1 MKPNTKNTNTQT
13 RKKSSVHGRT
23 ASGQSTSNKPS
34 VAELSRVYSED
45 DYNSNDGMLT
55 SVWGPGMWHYLHTMS
70 FNYPVN
76 PTKQE
81 KMHYFSFM
89 WSLRYVLPCG
99 KCRANLRENYKKL
112 PLTMKHMKNRASFS
126 RYVFD
131 LHELINTMLHKT
143 SGLTYEVVRERY
155 EHFRSRCTISTK
167 KSGNKTQKR
176 VHFAKKATVVKEAG
190 CTDPLYGEKSK
201 CILQIVPQTTKC
213 ETLSIDKECVKQKGS
228 VVAALKT
235 NEPIK

>member
-1 MKPNTKNTNTQT
+1 MKPNTKNTNMQT
-13 RKKSSVHGRT
+13 RKRSTGHET
-23 ASGQSTSNKPS
+23 AGKPN

-76 PTKQE
+76 PTKQD
-81 KMHYFSFM
+81 KMHYYSFM

-167 KSGNKTQKR
+167 KNGNKTQKR
-176 VHFAKKATVVKEAG
+176 VRFAKKATVVKEAG

-228 VVAALKT
+228 VVAALTT
-235 NEPIK
+235 NEQNK

>member
-1 MKPNTKNTNTQT
+1 MKPNTKNTNMQT
-13 RKKSSVHGRT
+13 RKRSTGHET
-23 ASGQSTSNKPS
+23 AGKPN
-34 VAELSRVYSED
+34 VAELSRVYGED

-76 PTKQE
+76 PTKQD
-81 KMHYFSFM
+81 KMHYYSFM

-99 KCRANLRENYKKL
+99 KCRANLRQNYKKL

-167 KSGNKTQKR
+167 KNGNKTQKR
-176 VHFAKKATVVKEAG
+176 VRFAKKATVVKEAG

-228 VVAALKT
+228 VVAALTT
-235 NEPIK
+235 NEQNK

>member
-1 MKPNTKNTNTQT
+1 MKPNTKNTNMQT
-13 RKKSSVHGRT
+13 RKRSTGHET
-23 ASGQSTSNKPS
+23 ACKPS
-34 VAELSRVYSED
+34 VTELSRVYSDD

-76 PTKQE
+76 PTKQD
-81 KMHYFSFM
+81 KMHYYSFM

-143 SGLTYEVVRERY
+143 SGLTYEIVRERY

-235 NEPIK
+235 NEQNK

>member
-1 MKPNTKNTNTQT
+1 
-13 RKKSSVHGRT
+13 
-23 ASGQSTSNKPS
+23 
-34 VAELSRVYSED
+34 
-45 DYNSNDGMLT
+45 
-55 SVWGPGMWHYLHTMS
+55 
-70 FNYPVN
+70 
-76 PTKQE
+76 
-81 KMHYFSFM
+81 
-89 WSLRYVLPCG
+89 
-99 KCRANLRENYKKL
+99 
-112 PLTMKHMKNRASFS
+112 MKNRDSFS

-131 LHELINTMLHKT
+131 LHELINTMLHKK

-176 VHFAKKATVVKEAG
+176 VRFAKKATVVKEAG

-235 NEPIK
+235 NEQNK

>member
-1 MKPNTKNTNTQT
+1 MKPNTKNTNMQT
-13 RKKSSVHGRT
+13 RKRSTGHET
-23 ASGQSTSNKPS
+23 AGKPN

-76 PTKQE
+76 PTKQD
-81 KMHYFSFM
+81 KMHYYSFM

-131 LHELINTMLHKT
+131 LHELINTMLHKK

-167 KSGNKTQKR
+167 KNGNKTQKR
-176 VHFAKKATVVKEAG
+176 VRFAKKATVVKEAG

-228 VVAALKT
+228 VVAALTT
-235 NEPIK
+235 NEQNK

>member
-1 MKPNTKNTNTQT
+1 MKPNTKNTNSQT
-13 RKKSSVHGRT
+13 RKKSMARAT
-23 ASGQSTSNKPS
+23 SGKPS
-34 VAELSRVYSED
+34 VAEITRVYNED

-131 LHELINTMLHKT
+131 LHELINTMLHKK
-143 SGLTYEVVRERY
+143 SGLTYETVRERY

-176 VHFAKKATVVKEAG
+176 VRFAKKATVVKEAG

-235 NEPIK
+235 NEPTK

>member
-13 RKKSSVHGRT
+13 RKKSTGHRRH
-23 ASGQSTSNKPS
+23 ASGRSISNRPS
-34 VAELSRVYSED
+34 VAEITRVYNED

-131 LHELINTMLHKT
+131 LHELINTMLHKK
-143 SGLTYEVVRERY
+143 SGLTYETVRERY

-176 VHFAKKATVVKEAG
+176 VRFAKKATVVKEAG

-201 CILQIVPQTTKC
+201 CILQIVPHDTQC
-213 ETLSIDKECVKQKGS
+213 ETLRIDKDCVKQKGS

-235 NEPIK
+235 NEQTK

>member
-131 LHELINTMLHKT
+131 LHELINTMLQKT

-213 ETLSIDKECVKQKGS
+213 ETLSIDKECVKQKAH
-228 VVAALKT
+228 VVSALKT
-235 NEPIK
+235 NEPTK